1 MINHH
6 IVRLERVQVKIV
18 ENDETKVSYL
28 YITMHDSHAVAVIQ
42 SPQKLIEVAT
52 YVIVGQ
58 CLKIIYAIAF
68 QMRQHLLP

>member
-1 MINHH
+1 
-6 IVRLERVQVKIV
+6 
-18 ENDETKVSYL
+18 
-28 YITMHDSHAVAVIQ
+28 MHDSHAVAVIQ